1 MYIGTHFDKKKNKVF
16 ITEYVNNR
24 VIQQEYQPE
33 LFFYIEDERGRYES
47 IHGKKLS
54 RLDFRNYQEFS
65 NAKRKYEANGKK
77 TYESNVRPLFKT
89 LEKHFK
95 KKSKFKLRK
104 TYFDI
109 ETGFCE
115 KRGYA
120 PTDDPFNPVTA
131 ITLYNT
137 HDETLYSLVIPPKN
151 MSVEEAEELLAEFP
165 NNLVCPDEITMFTI
179 FFELTKDTDVYLGW
193 NSRFFDIPYMINRIG
208 RIMGNEAIKNFC
220 LWNYLPEKDKVEKYG
235 QEVDVY
241 NLIGKIHL
249 DMLELYQKYTY
260 TEQPSYSLDF
270 IGELVTGERKVAY
283 EGTLYELYEKDFY
296 KFVLYARQDSLLLK
310 KIDDKVDH
318 VGLVFKIAHENL
330 VDVKTVMGAVALS
343 DNAIVLEAHRRNMIV
358 PDKDRTKLDGKIP
371 GAWVADPKKGIT
383 YKIGSVD
390 LTSLYP
396 SIFRTMNLG
405 NETIF
410 AQIEHTITGPIIE
423 ERLASGMEFAEA
435 WHDIFMVHEVDE
447 VLRKTETVLK
457 LKFED
462 GEEFDMNAFEIYDFV
477 FENNFIITAYGTII
491 RTDKQSV
498 ISSLLERWFNERKE
512 FQKRSEMYE
521 HLIKGIPLSPTL
533 IDKLT

>member
-1 MYIGTHFDKKKNKVF
+1 MYIGTYFDRKKNKVF
-16 ITEYVNNR
+16 VTEYANGKT
-24 VIQQEYQPE
+24 IKQEYNPE

-54 RLDFRNYQEFS
+54 RLDFRSYQEFS

-77 TYESNVRPLFKT
+77 TYEGDIRPLFKT
-89 LEKHFK
+89 LERHFSK
-95 KKSKFKLRK
+95 KRPFKIRK

-131 ITLYNT
+131 ITLYNSWE
-137 HDETLYSLVIPPKN
+137 DTLYSLVVPPDG
-151 MSVEEAEELLAEFP
+151 MTVAEAEEILKEFP
-165 NNLVCPDEITMFTI
+165 NNLVCPDEITMLTI

-193 NSRFFDIPYMINRIG
+193 NSRFFDIPYMVNRVG
-208 RIMGNEAIKNFC
+208 KIMGNEAVKNFC
-220 LWNYLPEKDKVEKYG
+220 LWNYLPEKETVEKYG
-235 QEVDVY
+235 KDVDVY
-241 NLIGKIHL
+241 NLIGKVHL

-283 EGTLYELYEKDFY
+283 EGTLYELYEKDFH
-296 KFVLYARQDSLLLK
+296 KFVLYARQDTALLK
-310 KIDDKVDH
+310 KIDDKMDH

-343 DNAIVLEAHRRNMIV
+343 DNAIVLEAHRRNLIV
-358 PDKDRTKLDGKIP
+358 PDKDRSKKDGRIA

-383 YKIGSVD
+383 HKIGSVD

-396 SIFRTMNLG
+396 SIFRTLNLG
-405 NETIF
+405 NETIV
-410 AQIEHTITGPIIE
+410 AQIEHTITGPLIQ
-423 ERLASGMEFAEA
+423 ERLDAGMEFAEA
-435 WHDIFMVHEVDE
+435 WHDIFWIHEVDE
-447 VLRKTETVLK
+447 VLNKTDK
-457 LKFED
+457 LLTLHLED
-462 GEEFDMNAFEIYDFV
+462 GDKIDMVASEIYDFV
-477 FENNFIITAYGTII
+477 FENDFIITANGTII

-512 FQKRSEMYE
+512 FQKRAEMYE
-521 HLIKGIPLSPTL
+521 HLLKGVPLPSEL
-533 IDKLT
+533 LKSLK